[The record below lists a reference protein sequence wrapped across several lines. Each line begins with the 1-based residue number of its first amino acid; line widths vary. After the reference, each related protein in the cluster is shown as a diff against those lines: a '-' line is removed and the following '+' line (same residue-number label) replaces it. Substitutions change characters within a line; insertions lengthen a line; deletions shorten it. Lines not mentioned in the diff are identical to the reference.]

1 MKIALVLIGLMTAFA
16 LWLGIRARHGH
27 TMHLEQ
33 WTVAGRGFGSV
44 FVFLL
49 LAGEIYTTF
58 TFLGASGFAYVLGGP
73 AFYIIAYGSLAY
85 TLSYYVMPPVWRYAR
100 EHKLISQPD
109 YFRTRYASPSL
120 GVLVAVVDI
129 IALIPYLVLQFKGL
143 GIIVHAA
150 SYGAIDN
157 AVAIW
162 IGAVV
167 VTIYVMVSG
176 VRGSAWTSVVKDIG
190 ILAVVIFLGIYLP
203 THYFGGIEAMFRD
216 IDTARPA
223 FLALPEHGQSVSW
236 FISTVGL
243 SALGFFMW
251 PHSFAAIYT
260 ARSERTL
267 RKNAV
272 VLPLYQL
279 VLLFVYF
286 VGFTALLKVPGLKG
300 PDIDLALFHIATAT
314 FSPAVVGIIGAIG
327 VLTALVPGS
336 LIMMNAA
343 TLLAHNFYR
352 LLHRGCNDA
361 QVARTA
367 KGLVPVVALVA
378 VGFTL
383 HGGATIVALLLMGYS
398 FVTQLFP
405 SLLLSLSGRNRVTAP
420 GAFAGIVAGV
430 ATVALFSLE
439 HLSLGKLLPALPSAV
454 ADLNVGIVAL
464 ALNIVVMLV
473 VSALTRGQQAVRA
486 SEQPAG

>member
-1 MKIALVLIGLMTAFA
+1 MNVALLLIALMTAFA
-16 LWLGIRARHGH
+16 LWLGVLARRGH

-33 WTVAGRGFGSV
+33 WTVAGRAFGAP

-58 TFLGASGFAYVLGGP
+58 TFLGASGFAYGLGGP

-109 YFRTRYASPSL
+109 YFRTRYASAGL

-129 IALIPYLVLQFKGL
+129 VALVPYLVLQFKGL

-150 SYGAIDN
+150 SYGSVNN

-162 IGAVV
+162 IGAIV
-167 VTIYVMVSG
+167 VTIYVMASG

-190 ILAVVIFLGIYLP
+190 ILLVVVFLGLYLP
-203 THYFGGIEAMFRD
+203 IHDFGGLEPMFRA
-216 IDTARPA
+216 IDAAKPG
-223 FLALPEHGQSVSW
+223 FLALPAHGQSVSW
-236 FISTVGL
+236 FISTVAL

-251 PHSFAAIYT
+251 PHSFAATYT
-260 ARSERTL
+260 AHSERTL

-272 VLPLYQL
+272 LLPLYQL

-286 VGFTALLKVPGLKG
+286 VGFAALLKVPGLKG
-300 PDIDLALFHIATAT
+300 PDIDLALFHIVAVT
-314 FSPAVVGIIGAIG
+314 FPPAVVGLIGAVG

-336 LIMMNAA
+336 LILMNAA
-343 TLLAHNFYR
+343 TLLAHNLGRFGR
-352 LLHRGCNDA
+352 HADDDA
-361 QVARTA
+361 RVARNA
-367 KGLVPVVALVA
+367 KLLVPLVALVA

-383 HGGATIVALLLMGYS
+383 RGGSTIVALLLMGYS

-405 SLLLSLSGRNRVTAP
+405 ALLLSLSPRNPASSA

-430 ATVALFSLE
+430 ATVALFSLQ
-439 HLSLGKLLPALPSAV
+439 HLSLSKLLPGWPAAIT
-454 ADLNVGIVAL
+454 DLNVGIVAL
-464 ALNIVVMLV
+464 IVNVVVLAA
-473 VSALTRGQQAVRA
+473 VSAVTR
-486 SEQPAG
+486 SERGMLRSAA